1 MSKVGQALI
10 ELQQKEDLIYDAC
23 IDNFGD
29 CEHHWTESKVL
40 LKQLRKTLSK
50 DGYNLVGD
58 FVDEIW
64 VDYCQDMTA
73 KHGEHIA

>member
-29 CEHHWTESKVL
+29 CEYHWKESSRMI
-40 LKQLRKTLSK
+40 KQLRKTLSK
-50 DGYNLVGD
+50 EGY
-58 FVDEIW
+58 
-64 VDYCQDMTA
+64 
-73 KHGEHIA
+73 K

>member
-64 VDYCQDMTA
+64 ADYCQDMTA
-73 KHGEHIA
+73 KHGEYIA

>member
-40 LKQLRKTLSK
+40 LKQLRKALSK

-64 VDYCQDMTA
+64 ADYCQDMTA
-73 KHGEHIA
+73 KHGEYIA

>member
-29 CEHHWTESKVL
+29 CEYHWTESSRL
-40 LKQLRKTLSK
+40 LKQLRKALSK

-64 VDYCQDMTA
+64 ADYCQDMTA
-73 KHGEHIA
+73 KHGEYIA

>member
-40 LKQLRKTLSK
+40 LKQLRKALSK

-64 VDYCQDMTA
+64 ANYCQDMTA
-73 KHGEHIA
+73 KHGEYIA

>member
-29 CEHHWTESKVL
+29 CEHHWTESSRL

-64 VDYCQDMTA
+64 ADYCQDMTA
-73 KHGEHIA
+73 KHGEYIA